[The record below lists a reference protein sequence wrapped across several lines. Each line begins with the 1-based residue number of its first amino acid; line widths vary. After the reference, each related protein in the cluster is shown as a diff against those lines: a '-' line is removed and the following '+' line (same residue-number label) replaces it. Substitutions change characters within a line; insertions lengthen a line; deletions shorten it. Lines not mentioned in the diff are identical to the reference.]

1 MYFITEPDINFR
13 IKGSRDP
20 LGFQS
25 IWQKL
30 GRKVIRD
37 LSTVSGS
44 IRDFQLMSFAWY
56 FWGDRPDKNF
66 MAFFYKFEQA
76 CAYTQELYFA
86 NSSYN
91 GKDFVSK
98 RKNDTSFRFSTNNA
112 DTILSNQKT
121 YGVFGKYNRPFT
133 EMRIKHQEDFKSV
146 MQSAIQEKTDTG
158 LLLKLVDKLLTE
170 DIVIVTKEELKP
182 IADLLEKLSDA
193 EKQFYDRLILES
205 PSHKCQNELYHL
217 FKNHPEL
224 RKNTFQLY
232 PFIDSVLELGISAA
246 LKASLVEIR
255 NTENVLYSYANLF
268 RHLQSRPVWHSS
280 EINTEEIFNHFPVK
294 QDYLFENSAV
304 VQLNEALGSLQEGK
318 TGIAFAAVDRN
329 DTVSKKRNNSAWIK
343 QENGKLV
350 RYYSDGGREIAKL
363 DVNNAYEN
371 NYFIPT
377 YISLFNQIDPLV

>member
-30 GRKVIRD
+30 GRKIIRD

-56 FWGDRPDKNF
+56 FWEDRPDKNF

-76 CAYTQELYFA
+76 CAYTQELYFT

-98 RKNDTSFRFSTNNA
+98 RKNDKSFRFSTNNA

-133 EMRIKHQEDFKSV
+133 EMRIKFQDDFKAV
-146 MQSAIQEKTDTG
+146 MQSAIEEKTDAS
-158 LLLKLVDKLLTE
+158 LLLKLVDKLITE
-170 DIVIVTKEELKP
+170 DIAIVTKEELKP
-182 IADLLEKLSDA
+182 IADLLERLSGS
-193 EKQFYDRLILES
+193 EQQFYERVILES
-205 PSHKCQNELYHL
+205 TSHKCQNELYHL
-217 FKNHPEL
+217 FKKHPEL
-224 RKNTFQLY
+224 RQNTFQLY
-232 PFIDSVLELGISAA
+232 PFIDSVLNLDITDA
-246 LKASLVEIR
+246 LKGCLIEIR
-255 NTENVLYSYANLF
+255 NTENILYAYANLF
-268 RHLQSRPVWHSS
+268 RHLQSKPFWQPA
-280 EINTEEIFNHFPVK
+280 EINTEEIFNYFPEK

-304 VQLNEALGSLQEGK
+304 VELNESLQTVEK
-318 TGIAFAAVDRN
+318 DKFEIALAAVTRN
-329 DTVSKKRNNSAWIK
+329 EAISKKRNNSAWIK

-350 RYYSDGGREIAKL
+350 RYYSDGGREISKL

-377 YISLFNQIDPLV
+377 YISLFNQINPLQ